1 MAQKFSD
8 AQIEAELVNAP
19 DWAEV
24 SGKIQ
29 RTFQLADFEA
39 AMAFVNGLAEY
50 AERAQHHPDILIRF
64 NKVTISV
71 NTHDAGG
78 ITAKD
83 FALAHEA
90 ERLAGVVATA

>member
-1 MAQKFSD
+1 MAEKLNQ
-8 AQIEAELVNAP
+8 AQIEAELVNTP
-19 DWAEV
+19 DWTEI

-29 RTFQLADFEA
+29 RTFQLPDFEA
-39 AMAFVNGLAEY
+39 AMAFVNRLAGY
-50 AERAQHHPDILIRF
+50 AERVQHHPDMLIRY

-83 FALAHEA
+83 FALAQEA